1 MFEFYEG
8 SLEDL
13 ERLLQ
18 LHDMLQ
24 KCFHWS
30 PPPTASARRSFE
42 TKFRASPVSWRE
54 GSHEYSAKPSLF
66 CSAANI
72 YYKAVFEV
80 DGRRT
85 NVTTIRNSFKRM
97 SEADARQK
105 YADLEK
111 ELKEREI

>member
-8 SLEDL
+8 TLEDL

-24 KCFHWS
+24 KSFHWS
-30 PPPTASARRSFE
+30 PPPTASARRAFE
-42 TKFRASPVSWRE
+42 VKFSAAPVSWRE
-54 GSHEYSAKPSLF
+54 GSHEYSAKTRLF

-72 YYKAVFEV
+72 YYKAFFEI

-85 NVTTIRNSFKRM
+85 NVTTIRNSYKRM

-105 YADLEK
+105 YADLET
-111 ELKEREI
+111 ELKKRGV